1 MLERLVKINTTYQ
14 VVASNLKMNLIK
26 ILLIEDNQ
34 EDIVLLK
41 QILAKD
47 KRKKYE
53 IEDVKRLADGISH
66 LKRQDYDAVLLSLFL
81 PDSCGLETLQQLSTV
96 CQSPIIVLT
105 TIDDEQI
112 AKTALR
118 EGAQDYLLKDELY
131 PSLLSR
137 SIQYAIERYQIA
149 EKLRYSEALYRGI
162 VEDRN
167 ELICRFRD
175 NGMLTFANEV
185 CNRYFNM
192 KAGDPLNEI
201 FQAQIFPEDL
211 VLIAADLENLSPSR
225 PIDKLEHRIVIGDDE
240 IRWLQWDIRAI
251 FDSQGQVEYQA
262 VGLDITDK
270 KRSKQ
275 DRMRLMASFSESE
288 ARFRSMANAAPV
300 LIWMSESNG
309 RCIFFNQPWL
319 DFTGH
324 TLEREFNDDW
334 LENVHP
340 DDRQNCLNIYN
351 TALKDGNCQEIEYRL
366 LHADGEYR
374 WILSTV
380 VPRFIEHGKFAGCI
394 SCGID
399 ITKRKQ
405 AEIVLDR
412 QVFLEKLYSE
422 ITQHIHESLDLLA
435 ILETTAQKINKFL
448 DANSIV
454 ICKINFELNVS
465 EDLAEKF
472 DYQLLFETFAL
483 SFASSCLVDRPLT
496 EKIPDLEI
504 RENLERLKKGQVVA
518 ISNSSALVK
527 LATDNDSTN
536 EPTAID
542 TKRALIL
549 VPIILERQLWGL
561 LCAKHTSSARQW
573 QTFEIDL
580 LGQISIQLAVAIQQ
594 SELYQKLQAAK
605 DELEKLVVID
615 SLTEV
620 ANRRKFDLYINS
632 EWRRLARE
640 KSPLSLIICDI
651 DYFKDYNDTYGH
663 QAGDLCLQQV
673 ALAIA
678 KTIQRPA
685 DLVARYGGE
694 EFSVILPNTE
704 VEGALTV
711 AEKIRLAVKELK
723 IAHIASRV
731 DLYITI
737 SVGVAGFI
745 PSHDLL
751 PATLITAADQ
761 ALYDAKRQGRDRV
774 VGSMF
779 S

>member
-1 MLERLVKINTTYQ
+1 
-14 VVASNLKMNLIK
+14 MNLIK

-47 KRKKYE
+47 KRKKFE
-53 IEDVKRLADGISH
+53 IEEVKRLADGINH
-66 LKRQDYDAVLLSLFL
+66 LKQKDYDAVLLSLFL

-96 CQSPIIVLT
+96 CQSAIIVLT
-105 TIDDEQI
+105 TIDDEQT

-137 SIQYAIERYQIA
+137 SIQYAIERYHIS
-149 EKLRYSEALYRGI
+149 ERLRYSEALYRGI

-185 CNRYFNM
+185 CNRYFNTQ
-192 KAGDPLNEI
+192 AGDPLSEI

-211 VLIAADLENLSPSR
+211 MVIAAHLKNLSPSR
-225 PIDKLEHRIVIGDDE
+225 SIDKLEHRIVNGEDE

-251 FDSQGQVEYQA
+251 FDSKGQVEYQA
-262 VGLDITDK
+262 IGLDITDK

-275 DRMRLMASFSESE
+275 DRMRLIASFSESE

-309 RCIFFNQPWL
+309 RCTFFNQPWL

-324 TLEREFNDDW
+324 TLEREFTDDW
-334 LENVHP
+334 LQNVHP
-340 DDRQNCLNIYN
+340 DDRQKCIKIYN

-380 VPRFIEHGKFAGCI
+380 VPRFIDNGKFAGCI

-412 QVFLEKLYSE
+412 QVFVEKLYSE

-435 ILETTAQKINKFL
+435 ILETTANKINNFL

-454 ICKINFELNVS
+454 IYKINFELNVS
-465 EDLAEKF
+465 KETLAQKF
-472 DYQLLFETFAL
+472 DYQLLFETFAP
-483 SFASSCLVDRPLT
+483 SFASSCLIDRPLT

-504 RENLERLKKGQVVA
+504 RENLERLKKGEVIA

-527 LATDNDSTN
+527 LATDNYSTN
-536 EPTAID
+536 EATTIA
-542 TKRALIL
+542 TTRALIL

-561 LCAKHTSSARQW
+561 LCAQHTSSARQW

-640 KSPLSLIICDI
+640 KSSLSLIICDI

-673 ALAIA
+673 AKAIA
-678 KTIQRPA
+678 KAIKRPA

-694 EFSVILPNTE
+694 EFAVILPNTE
-704 VEGALTV
+704 VDGALTV
-711 AEKIRLAVKELK
+711 AEKIRLAVKEIK
-723 IAHIASRV
+723 IAHIASRI

-737 SVGVAGFI
+737 SVGVAGFV
-745 PSHDLL
+745 PSHDLP

-779 S
+779 N